1 MTIGVAILGAGI
13 FAKGEHIPAIQAC
26 DRFTLKA
33 PDAYFDNDPSNP
45 DRTLAALLARADVHA
60 VFVALPIVHQPAAV
74 KQALAAGKH
83 VLSEK
88 PIAKDTATAQDLI
101 AWHAQL
107 SSSGPSPAP
116 LWAVGENYR
125 FLDAATYAAA
135 RLREMGGDVVTYGF
149 EMFKLVRPD
158 DKYFN
163 TAWRKVPDYQGG
175 FLLDGGVHFIAGLR
189 CALAAVGEEIGQVS
203 ACTSLLQERLAPV
216 DTVHGVLATRS
227 GRAGTFVCS
236 FGAEFKAGFAIEVV
250 TTNGA
255 VRFSPREV
263 TVTTRG
269 ADGARMDEVH
279 SFESSGTGVKA
290 EAVTFAE
297 SIEAGRI
304 DSRLSPQEALKD
316 LRIVQALL
324 ESGRVW
330 ARVPPQH
337 RLHDHEPRRRRRPT
351 LVYQDPTEGQ
361 PGRER
366 VRKTRIKERAGAS
379 AKKSGLKIK
388 IELDLEVE
396 LNLYARVKGDVTIS
410 LIT

>member
-1 MTIGVAILGAGI
+1 MSDEERRHARRHTHTHTRTRTPLSSFRVPPHQLTIPRCT
-13 FAKGEHIPAIQAC
+13 EHIPAIQAC
-26 DRFTLKA
+26 DRFALKA
-33 PDAYFDNDPSNP
+33 VYSRSQKSAEDLAASVSPPPDAYFDNDPSRP
-45 DRTLAALLARADVHA
+45 DRTLAALLARPDVHA

-101 AWHAQL
+101 AWHVQL
-107 SSSGPSPAP
+107 SSSSSSSSSPAP

-135 RLREMGGDVVTYGF
+135 RLRGIGGDVVTYGF

-203 ACTSLLQERLAPV
+203 ARTSLLQERLAPV

-269 ADGARMDEVH
+269 ADGARVDEVH

-324 ESGRVW
+324 ESGES
-330 ARVPPQH
+330 
-337 RLHDHEPRRRRRPT
+337 L
-351 LVYQDPTEGQ
+351 
-361 PGRER
+361 
-366 VRKTRIKERAGAS
+366 GA
-379 AKKSGLKIK
+379 
-388 IELDLEVE
+388 
-396 LNLYARVKGDVTIS
+396 VKPV
-410 LIT
+410 